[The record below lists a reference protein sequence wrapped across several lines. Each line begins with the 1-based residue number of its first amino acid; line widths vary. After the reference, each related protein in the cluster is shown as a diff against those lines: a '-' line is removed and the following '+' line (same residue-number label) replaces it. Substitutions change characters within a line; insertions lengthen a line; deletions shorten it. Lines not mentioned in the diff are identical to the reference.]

1 MPRKILGTGCLSLC
15 LMVGGCASEPLLV
28 DSNATPPL
36 ALVPVKEAGI
46 VDQRG
51 RFREIF
57 CALNAD
63 HGADLPDHRP
73 CDQALHQ
80 LPGEPPAGDQPV
92 NLGQARTGLH
102 LMIVPGLAAQ
112 CFGEHAL
119 PLRYAARHV
128 DQLGYDVSWIDVDG
142 LSSSARN
149 AAEISEAIA
158 GIEDVHQPIVLL
170 GYSKGM
176 SDALEA
182 LADPKVSARVAAV
195 VSVAGAVNG
204 SPLADK
210 ASPAL
215 LSTLAY
221 VPGLAC
227 GAGDRGA
234 LDSLRR
240 STRMEWLAT
249 HPLPPTIR
257 YYSVV
262 SFAAREQI
270 SGLLRSSYDELALM
284 DPRNDSQLLFY
295 DQILPASTLL
305 GYVNAD
311 HWAIAMPIG
320 RDSALAAEFIGHNAF
335 PREILLEAILKSIE
349 EDLLAAGNP
358 PIPSTKPTVAVAST
372 LPDSDVAG
380 AQALLSPDE
389 TLEVLTF
396 ADPGSTITSGTVIG
410 YQSTAYA
417 VPVAAGQTL
426 RVVFEPASAN
436 LYMNVVDTVDHSG
449 AAVHRGETDGSVAII
464 RAPRDMTYLIRP
476 FQPRAMARRNES
488 GQYTLTVSR
497 E

>member
-1 MPRKILGTGCLSLC
+1 MLRRIFRAGFLWLSL
-15 LMVGGCASEPLLV
+15 VVAGCASQPLLK
-28 DSNATPPL
+28 DGNETPPL
-36 ALVPVKEAGI
+36 ALVPVEEAGI

-57 CALNAD
+57 CALNDD

-80 LPGEPPAGDQPV
+80 LPGETPAEGRPV
-92 NLGQARTGLH
+92 NLGRARIGLR
-102 LMIVPGLAAQ
+102 LVIVPGLAAE
-112 CFGEHAL
+112 CFGERAL

-128 DQLGYDVSWIDVDG
+128 EQLGYEVSWIDVDG

-149 AAEISEAIA
+149 AAEISAAIL
-158 GIEDVHQPIVLL
+158 GMEDVDRPIVLL

-182 LADPKVSARVAAV
+182 LADPKISTRTAAV

-210 ASPAL
+210 ASPAML
-215 LSTLAY
+215 NALAY
-221 VPGLAC
+221 LPGLTC
-227 GAGDRGA
+227 DSGDRGA
-234 LDSLRR
+234 LGSLLR
-240 STRMEWLAT
+240 STRTEWLAT
-249 HPLPPTIR
+249 HRLPPNIR

-262 SFAAREQI
+262 SYAAREQV
-270 SGLLRSSYDELALM
+270 SGVLHSSYDDLALM
-284 DPRNDSQLLFY
+284 DPRNDGQLLFY
-295 DQILPASTLL
+295 DEIVPASTLL

-320 RDSALAAEFIGHNAF
+320 RDSALAAEFIDRNAF

-349 EDLLAAGNP
+349 EDLLAAASP
-358 PIPSTKPTVAVAST
+358 PVPSTKATVPAASAVPAA
-372 LPDSDVAG
+372 DVAG

-396 ADPGSTITSGTVIG
+396 ADRGSTITSGTVVG
-410 YQSTAYA
+410 YKSTAYA
-417 VPVAAGQTL
+417 VPVAARQTL
-426 RVVFEPASAN
+426 RVVFEPANAN
-436 LYMNVVDTVDHSG
+436 LYMNVADTADQSG
-449 AAVHRGETDGSVAII
+449 AAVHRGEVDGSTAII
-464 RAPRDMTYLIRP
+464 TAPRDATYVIRP

-488 GQYTLTVSR
+488 GRYTLTVSR
-497 E
+497 D